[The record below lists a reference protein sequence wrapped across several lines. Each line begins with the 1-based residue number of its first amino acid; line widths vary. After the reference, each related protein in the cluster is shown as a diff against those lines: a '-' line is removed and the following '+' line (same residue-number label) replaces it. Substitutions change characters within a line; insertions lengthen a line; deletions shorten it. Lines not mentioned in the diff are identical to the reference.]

1 MSNESIHVTRY
12 KYGVHVCVCVCVCV
26 HAIVV
31 DKVTVGRV
39 LSADAAERGLA
50 PAASLEEK
58 NIRLIA
64 IPPTSLLFIAHPTP
78 PYHLNVHHY
87 PQYTTGFCRTFA
99 TCTFEVTSCVLADN

>member
-1 MSNESIHVTRY
+1 MSNESIHVT
-12 KYGVHVCVCVCVCV
+12 HVINMVCMCVCVCV

-64 IPPTSLLFIAHPTP
+64 IPPP
-78 PYHLNVHHY
+78 P
-87 PQYTTGFCRTFA
+87 
-99 TCTFEVTSCVLADN
+99 SSS